1 MSILIR
7 KEVLFKMVNKKKVL
21 VSLDMDTVFN
31 IGLIKLAMKDN
42 GDKIK
47 LKGKER
53 SCINKETFIRE
64 IFKMIWLMVMVN
76 IFILMAQLIKDNLSM
91 MFKRVMVRN
100 NGLMEPNTLDNMLTV
115 LNTVKVFIIG
125 RMGALMMGRGN
136 KIKYLDTEYI
146 HGLMEENMKATG
158 KIII

>member
-1 MSILIR
+1 VSTLIR
-7 KEVLFKMVNKKKVL
+7 KEVLFKMVKKKKVL
-21 VSLDMDTVFN
+21 ASLDMDTVFS

-42 GDKIK
+42 GDTIK
-47 LKGKER
+47 LKGKEH

-115 LNTVKVFIIG
+115 LNMVKVFING
-125 RMGALMMGRGN
+125 QMEALMTAHGN
-136 KIKYLDTEYI
+136 KIKYLALEYI